1 MDSTQIM
8 QPVIGG
14 WYRSHGQ
21 LFEVVA
27 TDEDDELIEI
37 QHADG
42 NLEEMDLDDW
52 ITRCRAGSLAA
63 AEPPEDAGVA
73 ADHQHE
79 DDYDP
84 VLVQSTM
91 DDARG
96 LRADSLQDLD
106 LFD

>member
-1 MDSTQIM
+1 MKSTQIM

-27 TDEDDELIEI
+27 MDEDDRLIEI

-52 ITRCRAGSLAA
+52 ITRCRAGSLYVAG
-63 AEPPEDAGVA
+63 PPEDAGVA
-73 ADHQHE
+73 ADHQLE